1 MPKASGTAE
10 APRLGRSGTGS
21 ITLFNIQPNDIG
33 AEVVG
38 QDFHLLPPAGVAAVM
53 AWWGVLQSRVVQI
66 RHRAGVGAA
75 WRQPSRSP
83 RQSPPAVTVMAR
95 CVSGGAALHRSLAAP
110 EPVQLCRQRPGAMLQ
125 VLQVAVAVERPAVD
139 AARLAA
145 PVAGLRSARTGVV
158 GLRPAGAAAALPEPG
173 SGRDGDLPGPA
184 RLPAGHQVSPPL
196 AWLPGSD
203 QLITQAHTAEP
214 EPHGRAAT
222 VLPGGGTCRR
232 RSGCGWRPEGA
243 TAGRVLCHGSLL
255 RHQVGVGPRPYVCA
269 LTRQV
274 WPVDQAISPS
284 PRSGRDVAGQTTGR
298 CQRQPGAARATPAAV
313 HYHGRAGLASPRS
326 SPWLGA
332 AGRKPSL
339 GLASR
344 SGSGRDATCGSA
356 SSVGIGRRLAPA
368 QATLPEPCRSAPLDA
383 RLEAQHPSFERH

>member
-38 QDFHLLPPAGVAAVM
+38 QDFQLLPPAGVAAVM
-53 AWWGVLQSRVVQI
+53 AWWGVLQARVIQL

-95 CVSGGAALHRSLAAP
+95 SFSGRAALHRSLAAP
-110 EPVQLCRQRPGAMLQ
+110 EPVELCRQRPGALLQ

-145 PVAGLRSARTGVV
+145 PVAGLRGAGTGVV
-158 GLRPAGAAAALPEPG
+158 GLRPAGAPVGLAEPR
-173 SGRDGDLPGPA
+173 SGRDVDLPGPA
-184 RLPAGHQVSPPL
+184 GLPAGHQVSPPL
-196 AWLPGSD
+196 ACC
-203 QLITQAHTAEP
+203 
-214 EPHGRAAT
+214 RAPTTSASKRAQPSRSRMAT
-222 VLPGGGTCRR
+222 VLPVGGTCRR
-232 RSGCGWRPEGA
+232 RSGCGWRPEDA
-243 TAGRVLCHGSLL
+243 TAVASSTHGSLL
-255 RHQVGVGPRPYVCA
+255 GQQVGVGPRPSVCA

-284 PRSGRDVAGQTTGR
+284 PRASRDV
-298 CQRQPGAARATPAAV
+298 PGANRRAMSTAARS
-313 HYHGRAGLASPRS
+313 RAGHARQLCTAMVVPGSHPPGG

-332 AGRKPSL
+332 AAGRRAWAGQADPSD
-339 GLASR
+339 
-344 SGSGRDATCGSA
+344 RDATWGSA
-356 SSVGIGRRLAPA
+356 SSVGIGRRLPPA
-368 QATLPEPCRSAPLDA
+368 QATLLQPCPPAPLDT